1 MAKTMGTVAM
11 LRASRRLENKLEA
24 RGRVLVWIARVV
36 SGVIQGVGLL
46 ALLQLAGVWA
56 RPDGGDASTYW
67 MWVLVAVALCGMIS
81 IFLRDRFS
89 YDLAFGV
96 MRNTHRLVGDK
107 LAVLPLGWFSSTVT
121 GRLSRLGAA
130 TVNDLGNLSAHMAT
144 MLVVSSTTLVTL
156 LAGLLWWYPKLG
168 LVFAIC
174 LLAYALL
181 TWVLTYVDAAAQAY
195 SAPAAVELADRIV
208 EFSACQAM
216 LRSCNRVPYS
226 QLDDAVAEN
235 RRRGFNSMWVE
246 AVGNFFAGMASQ
258 IICVVMIVVGVQ
270 QAFSGDLSALEVVA
284 VIGISLQMVQYLV
297 DISNARMALHLMGP
311 TMATIIDVLDAQ
323 RLTEP
328 EASAPVASQQVE
340 LRGVDF
346 SYQDSRRVLDGV
358 SFVVPP
364 RTMTALV
371 GPSGAGKTTI
381 ARLICRFWDVDAGA
395 VLVGDVDV
403 RDLTTEDLMKQ
414 VSMVFQD
421 VYLFDDTLEANI
433 RVGDP
438 DASGD
443 RVRWAAELAGVSEIV
458 DRLPDGWQSRVGE
471 GGTSLSGGER
481 QRISVARAILKKAP
495 IVLFDEATSAL
506 DAENEANLTRAFD
519 YLRQE
524 STVLVIAHKLN
535 TVTAADQIVVLNDR
549 GQVAQVGT
557 HEELVGVDGIYREFW
572 QNRELASGWKITR

>member
-67 MWVLVAVALCGMIS
+67 VWVLVAVALCGMIS

-395 VLVGDVDV
+395 VLVGDADV

-438 DASGD
+438 DASED

-572 QNRELASGWKITR
+572 QNRELASGWKIMR

>member
-36 SGVIQGVGLL
+36 SGVIQGLGLL

-270 QAFSGDLSALEVVA
+270 QAFSGDLSVLEVVA

-311 TMATIIDVLDAQ
+311 TMATIVDVLDAQ

-395 VLVGDVDV
+395 VLVGDADV

>member
-67 MWVLVAVALCGMIS
+67 VWVLVAVALCGMIS

-311 TMATIIDVLDAQ
+311 TMATIVDVLDAQ

-371 GPSGAGKTTI
+371 GPSGAGKTTS

-395 VLVGDVDV
+395 VLVGDADV

-438 DASGD
+438 DASED

>member
-328 EASAPVASQQVE
+328 EASAPVASQHVE

-395 VLVGDVDV
+395 VLVGDADV

>member
-36 SGVIQGVGLL
+36 SGVIQGLGLL

-311 TMATIIDVLDAQ
+311 TMATIVDVLDAQ

-395 VLVGDVDV
+395 VLVGDADV

-438 DASGD
+438 DASED

>member
-395 VLVGDVDV
+395 VLVGDADV

-438 DASGD
+438 DASED

>member
-67 MWVLVAVALCGMIS
+67 VWVLVAVALCGMIS

-311 TMATIIDVLDAQ
+311 TMATIVDVLDAQ

-395 VLVGDVDV
+395 VLVGDADV

-438 DASGD
+438 DASED

-572 QNRELASGWKITR
+572 QNRELASGWKIIR

>member
-311 TMATIIDVLDAQ
+311 TMATIVDVLDAQ

>member
-311 TMATIIDVLDAQ
+311 TMATIVDVLDAQ

-395 VLVGDVDV
+395 VLVGDADV

-438 DASGD
+438 DASED

-572 QNRELASGWKITR
+572 QNRELASGWKIMR

>member
-36 SGVIQGVGLL
+36 SGVIQGAGLL

-311 TMATIIDVLDAQ
+311 TMATIVDVLDAQ

-395 VLVGDVDV
+395 VLVGDADV

-438 DASGD
+438 DASED

>member
-36 SGVIQGVGLL
+36 SGVIQGAGLL

-311 TMATIIDVLDAQ
+311 TMATIVDVLDAQ

-395 VLVGDVDV
+395 VLVGDADV

-572 QNRELASGWKITR
+572 QNRELASGWKIMR

>member
-11 LRASRRLENKLEA
+11 LWASRRLENKLEA

-395 VLVGDVDV
+395 VLVGDADV

-438 DASGD
+438 DASED

>member
-56 RPDGGDASTYW
+56 RSDGGDASTYW

-235 RRRGFNSMWVE
+235 RRRGFNSMLVE

-311 TMATIIDVLDAQ
+311 TMATIVDVLDAQ

>member
-56 RPDGGDASTYW
+56 RSDGGDASTYW

-311 TMATIIDVLDAQ
+311 TMATIVDVLDAQ

-395 VLVGDVDV
+395 VLVGDADV

-438 DASGD
+438 DASED

>member
-311 TMATIIDVLDAQ
+311 TMATIVDVLDAQ

-395 VLVGDVDV
+395 VLVGDADV

>member
-67 MWVLVAVALCGMIS
+67 MWVLVAVALCGMVS

-311 TMATIIDVLDAQ
+311 TMATIVDVLDAQ

-395 VLVGDVDV
+395 VLVGDADV

>member
-1 MAKTMGTVAM
+1 MGTVAM

-311 TMATIIDVLDAQ
+311 TMATIVDVLDAQ

-395 VLVGDVDV
+395 VLVGDADV

>member
-311 TMATIIDVLDAQ
+311 TMATIVDVLDAQ

-395 VLVGDVDV
+395 VLIGDADV

>member
-56 RPDGGDASTYW
+56 RADGGDASTYW

-311 TMATIIDVLDAQ
+311 TMATIVDVLDAQ

-395 VLVGDVDV
+395 VLVGDADV

-438 DASGD
+438 DASED

>member
-24 RGRVLVWIARVV
+24 RGRVLVWIARLV

-67 MWVLVAVALCGMIS
+67 MWVLVAVALCGMVS

-181 TWVLTYVDAAAQAY
+181 TWVLTYVDAVAQAC

-311 TMATIIDVLDAQ
+311 TMATIVDVLDAQ

-346 SYQDSRRVLDGV
+346 SYEDSRRVLDGV

-395 VLVGDVDV
+395 VLVGDADV

>member
-311 TMATIIDVLDAQ
+311 TMATIVDVLDAQ

-395 VLVGDVDV
+395 VLVGDADV

-438 DASGD
+438 DASED

-572 QNRELASGWKITR
+572 QNRELASGWKIIR

>member
-11 LRASRRLENKLEA
+11 LRASRRLENKPEA

-311 TMATIIDVLDAQ
+311 TMATIVDVLDAQ

-395 VLVGDVDV
+395 VLVGDADV

>member
-395 VLVGDVDV
+395 VLVGDADV

>member
-311 TMATIIDVLDAQ
+311 TMATIVDVLDAQ

-395 VLVGDVDV
+395 VLVGDADV

-438 DASGD
+438 DASED

>member
-311 TMATIIDVLDAQ
+311 TMATIVDVLDAQ

-395 VLVGDVDV
+395 VLVGDADV

-443 RVRWAAELAGVSEIV
+443 RVCWAAELAGVSEIV

>member
-311 TMATIIDVLDAQ
+311 TMATIVDVLNAQ

-395 VLVGDVDV
+395 VLVGDADV

>member
-67 MWVLVAVALCGMIS
+67 VWVLVAVALCGMIS

-311 TMATIIDVLDAQ
+311 TMATIVDVLDAQ

-395 VLVGDVDV
+395 VLVGDADV

-438 DASGD
+438 DASED

>member
-121 GRLSRLGAA
+121 GRLFRLGAA

-311 TMATIIDVLDAQ
+311 TMATIVDVLDAQ

-395 VLVGDVDV
+395 VLVGDADV

>member
-56 RPDGGDASTYW
+56 RPDGGDASIYW

-311 TMATIIDVLDAQ
+311 TMATIVDVLDAQ

-395 VLVGDVDV
+395 VLVGDADV

>member
-1 MAKTMGTVAM
+1 M

-311 TMATIIDVLDAQ
+311 TMATIVDVLDAQ

-395 VLVGDVDV
+395 VLVGDADV

>member
-1 MAKTMGTVAM
+1 MGTVAM

-36 SGVIQGVGLL
+36 SGVIQGAGLL

-311 TMATIIDVLDAQ
+311 TMATIVDVLDAQ

-395 VLVGDVDV
+395 VLVGDADV

-572 QNRELASGWKITR
+572 QNRELASGWKIMR

>member
-311 TMATIIDVLDAQ
+311 TMATIVDVLDAQ

-395 VLVGDVDV
+395 VLIGDADV

-438 DASGD
+438 DASED

>member
-56 RPDGGDASTYW
+56 RSDGGDASTYW

-311 TMATIIDVLDAQ
+311 TMATIVDVLDAQ

-395 VLVGDVDV
+395 VLVGDADV

-438 DASGD
+438 DASED

-458 DRLPDGWQSRVGE
+458 DRLPHGWQSRVGE

-519 YLRQE
+519 YLRRE

>member
-1 MAKTMGTVAM
+1 MTKTMGTVAM

-311 TMATIIDVLDAQ
+311 TMATIVDVLDAQ

-340 LRGVDF
+340 LRGADF

-395 VLVGDVDV
+395 VLVGDADV

-438 DASGD
+438 DASED